1 MERKPEVEP
10 REGTAMPMPLGLTK
24 LLIDILPAVNGRGFP
39 NLVLNEVKDRFLRPS
54 KCLHPQGVLWSYVRD
69 PDYSR

>member
-1 MERKPEVEP
+1 MERKAEVEP

-39 NLVLNEVKDRFLRPS
+39 NLKI
-54 KCLHPQGVLWSYVRD
+54 
-69 PDYSR
+69 